1 VVSLRVETN
10 FIRIKN
16 NYGRLMPTKKRSL
29 TDSLSMRTA
38 RVRRKAQS
46 HRTLRWI
53 GGRAAATLLVGA
65 ALSVGGVTEA
75 LQGVHFLVLK
85 DLDTVRVVRQQ
96 GSHAK
101 VVARLGDDFAGNS
114 VFKLSRTL
122 PDSLVTRRIR
132 LFDDAWLPETAA
144 PEVADAQPKDVFHR
158 EMQRINVAIRK
169 QFFANAVPF
178 GDIIHAKAQK
188 YDVDPALVAAVVE
201 TESRFQTH
209 ARSQVGA
216 RGLMQL
222 MPKTGR
228 WLGASNLYNAEQNV
242 DAGAKYLKY
251 LNRRFDGNL
260 TKTIA
265 AYNAGEGNVRRYNG
279 VPPFRETRSYVKKV
293 MSRYEK
299 RKQELKK
306 FDDQHGAA
314 VADDAVL
321 TLR

>member
-1 VVSLRVETN
+1 
-10 FIRIKN
+10 
-16 NYGRLMPTKKRSL
+16 MPKKKHSL
-29 TDSLSMRTA
+29 TESLSVRSA
-38 RVRRKAQS
+38 KVRRKAQS
-46 HRTLRWI
+46 HRLLHWV
-53 GGRAAATLLVGA
+53 GGRAAATILVGA

-85 DLDTVRVVRQQ
+85 DLDTVRVVKQQ
-96 GSHAK
+96 GSHTK
-101 VVARLGDDFAGNS
+101 VVANLGDDFAGNS
-114 VFKLSRTL
+114 LFKLSRTL
-122 PDSLVTRRIR
+122 PSSLVSRRIR
-132 LFDDAWLPETAA
+132 LFDEAWLP
-144 PEVADAQPKDVFHR
+144 DAEQASDDSQSKDVFHR
-158 EMQRINVAIRK
+158 EMRRINVAIRK

-201 TESRFQTH
+201 TESRFQTN

-228 WLGASNLYNAEQNV
+228 WMGASNLYNAEQNV

-251 LNRRFDGNL
+251 LDGRFDGNL

-293 MSRYEK
+293 MSHYEK
-299 RKQELKK
+299 RKRELKQ
-306 FDDQHGAA
+306 FDDQHGAGI
-314 VADDAVL
+314 VAEDGVL
-321 TLR
+321 TLQ

>member
-1 VVSLRVETN
+1 
-10 FIRIKN
+10 
-16 NYGRLMPTKKRSL
+16 MPTKKRSL

-38 RVRRKAQS
+38 KARRKAQS
-46 HRTLRWI
+46 HRTLHWI
-53 GGRAAATLLVGA
+53 GGRAAATLLLGA

-75 LQGVHFLVLK
+75 FQGVHFLVLK
-85 DLDTVRVVRQQ
+85 DLDTVKVVQQQ

-101 VVARLGDDFAGNS
+101 VVAKLGDDFAGNS
-114 VFKLSRTL
+114 VFKLSHAL
-122 PDSLVTRRIR
+122 PDSLVTQRIR
-132 LFDDAWLPETAA
+132 LFDDAWLPDAPAA
-144 PEVADAQPKDVFHR
+144 DVADAQPKDVFYR

-169 QFFANAVPF
+169 EFFANAVPF

-201 TESRFQTH
+201 TESRFKSN

-228 WLGASNLYNAEQNV
+228 WMGAHNLYNAEQNV

-251 LNRRFDGNL
+251 LNGRFDGIL

-314 VADDAVL
+314 VASDEAVL

>member
-1 VVSLRVETN
+1 
-10 FIRIKN
+10 
-16 NYGRLMPTKKRSL
+16 MPDKKHSL
-29 TDSLSMRTA
+29 TESLSVRSA
-38 RVRRKAQS
+38 KARRKAQS
-46 HRTLRWI
+46 HRLLHWV
-53 GGRAAATLLVGA
+53 GGRAAATILVGA

-85 DLDTVRVVRQQ
+85 DLDTVKIVKQQ
-96 GSHAK
+96 GSHTK
-101 VVARLGDDFAGNS
+101 VVANLGDDFAGNS
-114 VFKLSRTL
+114 LFKLSRTL
-122 PDSLVTRRIR
+122 PSSLVSRRIR
-132 LFDDAWLPETAA
+132 LFDEAWLPESDQQAGVD
-144 PEVADAQPKDVFHR
+144 PQPKDVFHR

-201 TESRFQTH
+201 TESRFRSN

-228 WLGASNLYNAEQNV
+228 WMGASNLYNAEQNV

-251 LNRRFDGNL
+251 LNGRFDGNL

-299 RKQELKK
+299 RKRELKQ
-306 FDDQHGAA
+306 FDDQHGAGA
-314 VADDAVL
+314 IADDGVL

>member
-1 VVSLRVETN
+1 VKVV
-10 FIRIKN
+10 K
-16 NYGRLMPTKKRSL
+16 
-29 TDSLSMRTA
+29 
-38 RVRRKAQS
+38 
-46 HRTLRWI
+46 
-53 GGRAAATLLVGA
+53 
-65 ALSVGGVTEA
+65 
-75 LQGVHFLVLK
+75 
-85 DLDTVRVVRQQ
+85 QQ
-96 GSHAK
+96 GSHTN
-101 VVARLGDDFAGNS
+101 VVAKLGDDFAGNS
-114 VFKLSRTL
+114 LFKLSRTL

-132 LFDDAWLPETAA
+132 LFDEAWLPEAEQT
-144 PEVADAQPKDVFHR
+144 PSQPPQHNDVFHR
-158 EMQRINVAIRK
+158 EMARINDAIRK
-169 QFFANAVPF
+169 EFFANAVPF

-201 TESRFQTH
+201 TESRFRSN

-228 WLGASNLYNAEQNV
+228 WMGARNLYNAEQNV

-251 LNRRFDGNL
+251 LNGRFDGNL

-293 MSRYEK
+293 MSKYEK

-306 FDDQHGAA
+306 FDDQRSAG
-314 VADDAVL
+314 VAEEL

>member
-1 VVSLRVETN
+1 
-10 FIRIKN
+10 
-16 NYGRLMPTKKRSL
+16 MPTKKRSL
-29 TDSLSMRTA
+29 TDSLSTRSAKM
-38 RVRRKAQS
+38 RRKAQS
-46 HRTLRWI
+46 HRTLHWI
-53 GGRAAATLLVGA
+53 GGRAAATLLLGA

-85 DLDTVRVVRQQ
+85 DLDNVKVVQQQ
-96 GSHAK
+96 GSRAK
-101 VVARLGDDFAGNS
+101 VVAKLGDNFAGNS
-114 VFKLSRTL
+114 LFKLSRTL
-122 PDSLVTRRIR
+122 PDSLVTQHIR

-144 PEVADAQPKDVFHR
+144 PEVTEAQPKDVFHR

-201 TESRFQTH
+201 TESRFRSN

-228 WLGASNLYNAEQNV
+228 WMGASNLYNAEQNV

-251 LNRRFDGNL
+251 LNQRFDGNL

-299 RKQELKK
+299 RKLELKK

-314 VADDAVL
+314 VVGDDAVL

>member
-1 VVSLRVETN
+1 
-10 FIRIKN
+10 
-16 NYGRLMPTKKRSL
+16 MPTKKRSL
-29 TDSLSMRTA
+29 TDSLSTRSA
-38 RVRRKAQS
+38 RMRRKAQS

-85 DLDTVRVVRQQ
+85 DLDNVKVVQQ
-96 GSHAK
+96 KGSHAK
-101 VVARLGDDFAGNS
+101 VVAKLGDDFAGNS
-114 VFKLSRTL
+114 LFKLSRTL

-132 LFDDAWLPETAA
+132 LFDDAWLPDTA
-144 PEVADAQPKDVFHR
+144 PVAEDAEAQPKDVFHR

-169 QFFANAVPF
+169 EFFANAVPF

-201 TESRFQTH
+201 TESRFRTNAH
-209 ARSQVGA
+209 SQVGA

-228 WLGASNLYNAEQNV
+228 WMGARNLYNAEQNV

-251 LNRRFDGNL
+251 LNGRFDGNL

-314 VADDAVL
+314 LAGDDAVM

>member
-1 VVSLRVETN
+1 
-10 FIRIKN
+10 
-16 NYGRLMPTKKRSL
+16 MPNKKRSL
-29 TDSLSMRTA
+29 TESLSRRSAKVRT
-38 RVRRKAQS
+38 KAQS
-46 HRTLRWI
+46 HRFLHWV

-85 DLDTVRVVRQQ
+85 DLDTVRIVKQQ
-96 GSHAK
+96 GTHAS
-101 VVARLGDDFAGNS
+101 VVANLGGDFAGNS
-114 VFKLSRTL
+114 FFKLSRTL
-122 PDSLVTRRIR
+122 PKSLVTRRIS
-132 LFDDAWLPETAA
+132 LFDEAWLPERSSL
-144 PEVADAQPKDVFHR
+144 VADDSQPKDVFHR
-158 EMQRINVAIRK
+158 EMQRINTAIRQ

-178 GDIIHAKAQK
+178 GDLIHEKAQK
-188 YDVDPALVAAVVE
+188 YDIDPALVAAVVE
-201 TESRFQTH
+201 TESRFRTN

-228 WLGASNLYNAEQNV
+228 WLGARNLYNAEENV

-251 LNRRFDGNL
+251 LNGRFDGNL

-279 VPPFRETRSYVKKV
+279 VPPFRETRSYVKNV

-299 RKQELKK
+299 RKKQLKQY
-306 FDDQHGAA
+306 DDQHGSAI
-314 VADDAVL
+314 VPEDGVL
-321 TLR
+321 LLR

>member
-1 VVSLRVETN
+1 
-10 FIRIKN
+10 
-16 NYGRLMPTKKRSL
+16 MPTKKRSL
-29 TDSLSMRTA
+29 TDSLSTRSA
-38 RVRRKAQS
+38 RMRRKAQS

-85 DLDTVRVVRQQ
+85 DLDNVKVVQQ
-96 GSHAK
+96 KGSHAK
-101 VVARLGDDFAGNS
+101 VVAKLGDDFAGNS
-114 VFKLSRTL
+114 LFKLSRTL

-132 LFDDAWLPETAA
+132 LFDDAWLPDTA
-144 PEVADAQPKDVFHR
+144 PVAEESEAQPKDVFHR

-201 TESRFQTH
+201 TESRFKTNAH
-209 ARSQVGA
+209 SQVGA

-228 WLGASNLYNAEQNV
+228 WMGARNLYNAEQNV

-251 LNRRFDGNL
+251 LNGRFDGNL

-314 VADDAVL
+314 LAGDDAVM